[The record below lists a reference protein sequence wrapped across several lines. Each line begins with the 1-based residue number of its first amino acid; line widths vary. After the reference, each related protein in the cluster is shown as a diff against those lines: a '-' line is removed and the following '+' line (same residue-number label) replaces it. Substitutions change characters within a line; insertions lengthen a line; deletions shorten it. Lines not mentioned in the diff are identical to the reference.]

1 MGPFQSSRAT
11 FTEGRGSQLRS
22 SGRNHGSGGKIEPP
36 SVPMEELETEQGFVS
51 NLREKFGFIECAD
64 RDGQMFF
71 HISELCNDEGELM
84 EHGIEGSLYDLI
96 EVGVE
101 VEFKVQ
107 ENATGSGR
115 TCARRV
121 KPLPSGTV
129 KMEEISSERYKGKVE
144 RELRGKSFA
153 RQPRQAYGGRIS
165 YCPPGSQ
172 AGTPLEHIEFG
183 GADLSSENSCT
194 PAVGDEVEF
203 NVKIRRKD
211 SVKQACNILVLNRRD
226 QKNHQLRADNHEF
239 QHKDGMRLKGLVSY
253 LEDNYGFIRAT
264 EEGASIFF
272 NRSEVQGDGHT
283 LALNTCLE
291 FTVSFDPKVKRRCG
305 THISILPAGS
315 IQGTTIKQERCKGC
329 VQKPSGIEFMSNSYI
344 DGTIA
349 VFGEKGQKQVLPFS
363 AKDVND
369 RQVNLSAGD
378 EVEFTVEVDRDH
390 DLERAVNIVRTG
402 EAGEELHVGSI
413 GVLKANFGFIKW
425 ANANED
431 LFFHFSNLQ
440 GIGSSELKIGMTV
453 EFNVEVDSR
462 SKRPVALRVRKA
474 AEGVS
479 AFAIQT
485 EEMLSGTCVEALK
498 VFKGQGKDS
507 GVAFGT
513 IEYVDPGTGESR
525 EIPFSHGDLADNRLN
540 PRLGEG
546 VRFHLAKP
554 RHGDGKQRATE
565 VTLLPVAARVQALKD
580 GFGFLHLASEEEDCE
595 KNIFFHFSEVQ
606 DGVQLH
612 VGDEVE
618 CVLVVNP
625 RNEELNARK
634 VVRTKAALD
643 TLRRPREIRFAGKGF
658 GNLSVRLAKG
668 PDGTKGFSMGRGR
681 AVPPCN

>member
-1 MGPFQSSRAT
+1 M
-11 FTEGRGSQLRS
+11 EGRQSQVRS
-22 SGRNHGSGGKIEPP
+22 SGRNHGSGGKTEPP
-36 SVPMEELETEQGFVS
+36 SVPIDELKTEQGFVL

-84 EHGIEGSLYDLI
+84 EHRMEGSLYDLV
-96 EVGVE
+96 ERGVE

-107 ENATGSGR
+107 ENATGNGR

-129 KMEEISSERYKGKVE
+129 KMEEVSSERYKGRVE
-144 RELRGKSFA
+144 REPKVKNFS
-153 RQPRQAYGGRIS
+153 RQSKQASGGRIS
-165 YCPPGSQ
+165 YCSASPQ
-172 AGTPLEHIEFG
+172 AGMPLEHIEFG
-183 GADLSSENSCT
+183 GSDLSSDNPCT

-203 NVKIRRKD
+203 NIKIRRKD
-211 SVKQACNILVLNRRD
+211 SLKQACNITILNQRD

-239 QHKDGMRLKGLVSY
+239 QHKDGMRLKGLVSF

-272 NRSEVQGDGHT
+272 NRSEVQGVGHT
-283 LALNTCLE
+283 LALNTCVE

-305 THISILPAGS
+305 TNISILPACS
-315 IQGTTIKQERCKGC
+315 IQGKVIKQERCKGC
-329 VQKPSGIEFMSNSYI
+329 VQKPSGIEIMNNFYT
-344 DGTIA
+344 DGTI
-349 VFGEKGQKQVLPFS
+349 VMFGEKDQKEILPYS

-369 RQVNLSAGD
+369 RQVILSVGD
-378 EVEFTVEVDRDH
+378 EVEFTVEIDEDH

-402 EAGEELHVGSI
+402 ESGEELHVGSI

-440 GIGSSELKIGMTV
+440 GIDTSELKIGMTV

-462 SKRPVALRVRKA
+462 SKRPVALRVKKA

-485 EEMLSGTCVEALK
+485 KEMLSGTCVETLK
-498 VFKGQGKDS
+498 YFKGQSKDI

-513 IEYVDPGTGESR
+513 IEYVDPDTGESR
-525 EIPFSHGDLADNRLN
+525 EIPFSHGDLADTRLN

-546 VRFHLAKP
+546 VRFHLAKA

-565 VTLLPVAARVQALKD
+565 VTLLPVAAKIQILKD
-580 GFGFLHLASEEEDCE
+580 GFGFLNLVSEEEDCG

-634 VVRTKAALD
+634 LVRTKAALD
-643 TLRRPREIRFAGKGF
+643 TLRRPREIKFAGKGF

-681 AVPPCN
+681 SVSPCTQEV